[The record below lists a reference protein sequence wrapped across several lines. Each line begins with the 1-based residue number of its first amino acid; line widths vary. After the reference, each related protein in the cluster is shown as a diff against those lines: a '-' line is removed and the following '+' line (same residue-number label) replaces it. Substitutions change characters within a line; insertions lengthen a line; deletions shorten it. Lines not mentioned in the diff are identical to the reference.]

1 MKRSITKWAQGI
13 STGILATALSLMCAC
28 NNSVQT
34 GETKSI
40 DKSGVKIEEGENC
53 VIPLPQGVKLEM
65 VWVKPGTFTMGSPE
79 DELGRQ
85 KQEIQHE
92 VTLTH
97 GYWIG
102 KYEVT
107 QGQYEA
113 VMGANPSEFKGA
125 DLPVESVTWD
135 ETKEFCAKLTAI
147 EKAAGRLPEG
157 YEYTLPT
164 EAQWEYACRAGTTTA
179 LNNEKD
185 LTGKKECSEMDKVGW
200 YWYNSDKKTH
210 PVGQKLPNAWGL
222 YDMHGNVFE
231 WCLDYCV
238 YENEI
243 IITDTYNNDI
253 KNPLCMTGLNHIMR
267 GGGWNC
273 HASRCRSALRSYSY
287 PDTHN
292 NNVGFRV
299 SISLV
304 PSGFKSF

>member
-65 VWVKPGTFTMGSPE
+65 VWVKPGTFIMGSPE

-85 KQEIQHE
+85 EWENQHE
-92 VTLTH
+92 VTLTQ
-97 GYWIG
+97 GYWMG

-113 VMGANPSEFKGA
+113 VMEKNPSNFKGA
-125 DLPVESVTWD
+125 DLPVEMMTWHD
-135 ETKEFCAKLTAI
+135 ATNFCAKLTEI
-147 EKAAGRLPEG
+147 EKSAGRLPKG

-179 LNNEKD
+179 LNS
-185 LTGKKECSEMDKVGW
+185 GKNLSNKSECSEVDEVGW
-200 YWYNSDKKTH
+200 YGFNSDDKSH

-222 YDMHGNVFE
+222 YDMYGNVFE
-231 WCLDYCV
+231 LCLDCCIYK
-238 YENEI
+238 NEK
-243 IITDTYNNDI
+243 IITDTYEDGV
-253 KNPLCMTGLNHIMR
+253 KNPICTTGLNHVMR
-267 GGGWNC
+267 GGAWNC
-273 HASRCRSALRSYSY
+273 YASRCRSALRSYGY
-287 PDTHN
+287 PDNHN

-299 SISLV
+299 VLSLV
-304 PSGFKSF
+304 SSESGSF